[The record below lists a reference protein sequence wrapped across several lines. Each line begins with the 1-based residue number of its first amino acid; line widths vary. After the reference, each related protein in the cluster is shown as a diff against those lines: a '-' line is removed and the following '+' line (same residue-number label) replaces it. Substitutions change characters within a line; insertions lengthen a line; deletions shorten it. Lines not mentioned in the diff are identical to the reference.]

1 MAKVMELSPEPL
13 ELPGQRGPQHHEMRD
28 RIVRAA
34 EQRFRHYGYGKT
46 TVSEIAADLSVS
58 SAYIYKFFDSK
69 IAICEAVCGSL
80 LGGIDEALW
89 ADART
94 SRTAAERLR
103 RTYHIL
109 LERSLAMFFDDR
121 RLHDMVVTGLEQR
134 WASIS
139 RHIEVMEEVAR
150 FLVQEGRASGEFERK
165 TPLEEVA
172 RAVASTFSPFCHPVL
187 LEHGLDG
194 DLAARADAVATIV
207 LRGLSA

>member
-1 MAKVMELSPEPL
+1 MAKVMDLSPEQQD
-13 ELPGQRGPQHHEMRD
+13 LPGQRGPQHHEMRE

-34 EQRFRHYGYGKT
+34 EARFRHYGYGKT
-46 TVSEIAADLSVS
+46 TVSEIATDLSVS

-80 LGGIDEALW
+80 LGRIDAALW

-94 SRTAAERLR
+94 ARTAAERLR
-103 RTYHIL
+103 RTYRIL
-109 LERSLAMFFDDR
+109 LEHSLALFFNDR
-121 RLHDMVVTGLEQR
+121 QLHDMVVTGLEQR

-165 TPLEEVA
+165 TPLDEVA
-172 RAVASTFSPFCHPVL
+172 KAVASTFSPFCHPVL
-187 LEHGLDG
+187 LEHGIDS
-194 DLAARADAVATIV
+194 DLSARADTVATIV